1 MTALMNNTNQQPVI
15 GGQSKNWQ
23 NFGGITGFDAC
34 LLIINSGCNALIQR
48 TAYFRFNA
56 SHIFS
61 NSSNARQVSDRVYSE
76 ASYVLDAD
84 IDAVNQVE
92 VTLVNSVDN
101 TDTGALADNGDVF
114 VSSEDMLAKK
124 TRQRVSGILLRAVVL
139 QLVIIAIWLLA

>member
-34 LLIINSGCNALIQR
+34 LLILNSGCNALIQR

-61 NSSNARQVSDRVYSE
+61 NSSNARQVYSE

-101 TDTGALADNGDVF
+101 TDTSALADNNDVF
-114 VSSEDMLAKK
+114 VSSEDVLAKK

-139 QLVIIAIWLLA
+139 QVVIIAIWLLA